1 MPNDPSLR
9 LPDGLIDLAIAG
21 ADRIL
26 GEVGVQLLDDAE
38 SIERLRRAGAH
49 VTSGRGAIGGEAMG
63 DGSGARVRSSVG
75 ALLDIV
81 SSAPRSFVHH
91 ALDPERSVEIGGPTP
106 VCAPVYGPP
115 NVIDDDGIRRPA
127 TMADY
132 VELVRIADG
141 LPGLAS
147 TGHMMCVP
155 HDVDEP
161 ERYLAMA
168 DAHLRCSAKP
178 FLGSTAGEQ
187 STSDVIELTTRTI
200 GAAGNAL
207 SPAACVLMHL
217 CNSIPPLTWRGRM
230 LGVLRASAI
239 AGQGSLV
246 TSFQMMGAS
255 GPTAVLG
262 ALSQALAESLVGLAL
277 TQLYRAGAPG
287 VLGIYAVPF
296 DMRTM
301 QPRFGDP
308 SSALVQAGAVQL
320 AHRIGVP
327 ALGYGGMTS
336 SKVDDA
342 QAGAESGLAT
352 RASIDAGADFV
363 IHSAGW
369 LDNGRTVGFAKY
381 RREGAALAGW
391 TACSSQS

>member
-1 MPNDPSLR
+1 MPTIHPALR
-9 LPDGLIDLAIAG
+9 LPDGVIDLAVAG

-26 GEVGVQLLDDAE
+26 REVGVQLLDDAE
-38 SIERLRRAGAH
+38 SIERLHRAG
-49 VTSGRGAIGGEAMG
+49 VDVMPGRGAIVGEAMG

-75 ALLDIV
+75 ALLEIV
-81 SSAPRSFVHH
+81 SSAPRTFVQH
-91 ALDPERSVEIGGPTP
+91 ARNPASSVQIGGSTP
-106 VCAPVYGPP
+106 VCSPVYGPP
-115 NVIDDDGIRRPA
+115 NVIDDDGIRRRA

-132 VELVRIADG
+132 AELVRIADAS
-141 LPGLAS
+141 PGLAN

-155 HDVDEP
+155 HDIEEP

-168 DAHLRCSAKP
+168 RAHLACSDKP

-187 STSDVIELTTRTI
+187 STADVIELTVHTLA
-200 GAAGNAL
+200 AAGHPL
-207 SPAACVLMHL
+207 SPGSCVLLHL

-230 LGVLRASAI
+230 LGVLRASAV

-246 TSFQMMGAS
+246 TSFQMMGAT
-255 GPTAVLG
+255 GPAAVLG
-262 ALSQALAESLVGLAL
+262 VLSQGLAESLVGLAL
-277 TQLYRAGAPG
+277 SQLYRAGAPG
-287 VLGIYAVPF
+287 VLGVYAIPF

-327 ALGYGGMTS
+327 ALGYGGLTS

-342 QAGAESGLAT
+342 QAGAESGWAT
-352 RASIDAGADFV
+352 RAAIDSGADFI
-363 IHSAGW
+363 IHAAGW
-369 LDNGRTVGFAKY
+369 LDNGRTVGFSKY
-381 RREGAALAGW
+381 RREAAALG
-391 TACSSQS
+391 C

>member
-1 MPNDPSLR
+1 MPDRPPLR
-9 LPDGLIDLAIAG
+9 LPDGVIDLAIAG

-38 SIERLRRAGAH
+38 SIDRLRDAGLD
-49 VTSGRGAIGGEAMG
+49 VTAGRGVIVGEAMG

-81 SSAPRSFVHH
+81 SSAPQSFVQH
-91 ALDPERSVEIGGPTP
+91 ARNPNRSVQIGESSPIF
-106 VCAPVYGPP
+106 APVYGPP
-115 NVIDDDGIRRPA
+115 NVIDDDSVRRPA

-132 VELVRIADG
+132 EELVRIADAA
-141 LPGLAS
+141 PGLAN

-168 DAHLRCSAKP
+168 QAHLTCSDKP
-178 FLGSTAGEQ
+178 FLGSTAGEG
-187 STSDVIELTTRTI
+187 STADVIELTVQ
-200 GAAGNAL
+200 ALASAGSAL
-207 SPAACVLMHL
+207 PPGSCALMHL

-230 LGVLRASAI
+230 LGVLRASAV

-246 TSFQMMGAS
+246 TSFQMMGAT
-255 GPTAVLG
+255 GPAAVLG
-262 ALSQALAESLVGLAL
+262 ALSQGLAESLVGLAL
-277 TQLYRAGAPG
+277 TQLYRAGAPA
-287 VLGIYAVPF
+287 VLGVYAMPF

-301 QPRFGDP
+301 QPQFGAP
-308 SSALVQAGAVQL
+308 SAALVQAGAVQL
-320 AHRIGVP
+320 ARRVGVP
-327 ALGYGGMTS
+327 ALGYGGVTS

-352 RASIDAGADFV
+352 RAAIDSGADFV
-363 IHSAGW
+363 IHAAGW

-381 RREGAALAGW
+381 RREAAQLAR
-391 TACSSQS
+391 